1 MNEHVRRWVSVN
13 ATVHHDRG
21 ISPCFLRIHCL
32 CPSWAV
38 SAEKHSS
45 TETTAPSTGQ
55 LWFHAACHISVQPE
69 TICKVCIISRYYHKT
84 ILSHARPH
92 GVEKMSEWRE
102 VKHYNLKHHRRVQK
116 KKQLK
121 NNKMVIPHFKKTEQE
136 CSAGTREWGFVH
148 VCRRVVSEFSS
159 VRQYR
164 QSHPLRDVIKSLGW
178 RDVCGHLQITSIIH

>member
-21 ISPCFLRIHCL
+21 ISPCFLRIHRL

-116 KKQLK
+116 KKK
-121 NNKMVIPHFKKTEQE
+121 NSWKTTKWSFLTLRKQNKSAVQEQGSE
-136 CSAGTREWGFVH
+136 GLCMCAGEL
-148 VCRRVVSEFSS
+148 S
-159 VRQYR
+159 VNSVAWDNTD
-164 QSHPLRDVIKSLGW
+164 SHILYV
-178 RDVCGHLQITSIIH
+178 TS